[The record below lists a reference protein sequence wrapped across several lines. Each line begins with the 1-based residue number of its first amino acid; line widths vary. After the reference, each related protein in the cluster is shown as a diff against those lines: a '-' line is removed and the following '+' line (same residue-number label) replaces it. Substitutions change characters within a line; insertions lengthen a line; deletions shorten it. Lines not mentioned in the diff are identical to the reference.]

1 VDALEGRP
9 GIHSARYAGERA
21 TDEETNRKILKSLN
35 GIQNRKA
42 KFVCVITIALPTVPS
57 LTYEGRCDGEITR
70 APVGKNGF
78 GYDPIFY
85 YRPLNK
91 TFAQMLPEEKNE
103 ISHRGRAMAAL
114 RRDFERVMMWLHS
127 YGAQR

>member
-1 VDALEGRP
+1 MDALEGRP

-57 LTYEGRCDGEITR
+57 LTYEGRCDGDITQ

>member
-1 VDALEGRP
+1 M
-9 GIHSARYAGERA
+9 
-21 TDEETNRKILKSLN
+21 
-35 GIQNRKA
+35 
-42 KFVCVITIALPTVPS
+42 CVITITLPTVPS
-57 LTYEGRCDGEITR
+57 LTYEGRCDGEITQ

-91 TFAQMLPEEKNE
+91 TFAQMLPEENNE
-103 ISHRGRAMAAL
+103 ISHRGRAMGAL

-127 YGAQR
+127 YGAQQWSKASPFRLEPFSFLPLFLCAFATLCHN